1 MNNMMKVSLLIPSMR
16 VSDVRYNAKEILALI
31 DTLKDDTAITLLP
44 ELSLT
49 GYTSQDLFFQLP
61 ILNEVEKAITQ
72 IKEETKER
80 DTLIVLGAPLR
91 KENKLYNCAVF
102 IHRGKVIAAV
112 PKSYIPNYG
121 EFYEARWF
129 ASGKDIKN
137 DVIEIDKEEI
147 PFGTDILIK
156 DKNSIALIGAEI
168 CEDLWVMDKPS
179 THMALAGANII
190 LNLSASDET
199 IQKSEYRRNLV
210 SVQSATTYSAYLYC
224 SSGND
229 ESSTDLVFSGHSMIA
244 ENGSILSECKYPN
257 TPSLLSGI
265 IDLDKI
271 EYNRLHQTTFE
282 NGNDKDYRIIPLSLP
297 SYFEKETVAEKA
309 EQLKDDDYFVSPY
322 PFVPSGEEERKN
334 RCLEILSIQAHGL
347 ATRVKKTGLE
357 NLVIGISGG
366 LDSTLAL
373 LVAKEAK
380 KIIPS
385 IHIIGVT
392 MPNTGNTSSIT
403 YENAVS
409 LLNLLADERK
419 EIEITRSVKDH
430 LEDIGHSLSYNG
442 KDDVTYENAQA
453 RYRTYILMDLAN
465 MMHGL
470 VVGTGDLSELA
481 LGWCTYNGD
490 HMSMYGV
497 NSSVPKTLVKY
508 IVEAYAN
515 FLSDEKLKATL
526 LSIISTPISPELT
539 PNENGE
545 IKQKTEDR
553 IGKYDL
559 NDFFLYYV
567 LRYGFEPNKIIMLAL
582 VAYPELNT
590 EEIKEAL
597 IRFYQRFY
605 SQQFKR
611 SCLPDGVKV
620 GSVTLSPR
628 GDFRM
633 ASDASASLMI
643 EKVKECK

>member
-16 VSDVRYNAKEILALI
+16 VSDVRYNTKEILALI
-31 DTLKDDTAITLLP
+31 DTLKENTAIALLP

-61 ILNEVEKAITQ
+61 ILNEVEKAISH

-80 DTLIVLGAPLR
+80 ETLIVLGAPLR

-102 IHRGKVIAAV
+102 LHRGKVIAVV

-129 ASGKDIKN
+129 ASGKEIKN

-210 SVQSATTYSAYLYC
+210 SIQSATTYSAYLYC

-244 ENGSILSECKYPN
+244 ENGTILSECKY
-257 TPSLLSGI
+257 TSFPSVLNGI

-282 NGNDKDYRIIPLSLP
+282 NRNDKDYRIISLSLP
-297 SYFEKETVAEKA
+297 SYFEKETVIEKA

-380 KIIPS
+380 KIMPS

-419 EIEITRSVKDH
+419 EIEITRTVKDH

-453 RYRTYILMDLAN
+453 RYRTYVLMDLAN

-497 NSSVPKTLVKY
+497 NYSVPKTLVKY

-515 FLSDEKLKATL
+515 YLSDEKLKATL
-526 LSIISTPISPELT
+526 LSILSTPISPELT

-567 LRYGFEPNKIIMLAL
+567 LRYGFEPSKIITLAL
-582 VAYPELNT
+582 VAYPELKT

-597 IRFYQRFY
+597 VRFYQRFY
-605 SQQFKR
+605 TQQFKR

-633 ASDASASLMI
+633 ASDASALLMI